1 MGKNEEEVRA
11 IVREEL
17 KEIVVRMLAYLSMP
31 KPEEETE
38 PEQADLFTDQEPEK
52 PKRITFRHGITV
64 KFIEK
69 PERYYRSEKDFA
81 EEITN
86 GKIPTN
92 FRSHQDRSNDH
103 QHLIQINRKR
113 LDKLLADTGS
123 ILKIEY
129 IRKTTP
135 DGQEY
140 EA

>member
-38 PEQADLFTDQEPEK
+38 PEK

-64 KFIEK
+64 KFIGK
-69 PERYYRSEKDFA
+69 PERYYRSDKDFA

-129 IRKTTP
+129 IKKTTP
-135 DGQEY
+135 GGQEY